1 MASDARRASTDIDRL
16 FYFVAAVVATLLI
29 VPTALGYAGIDVRD
43 GSLLATDDEPADGV
57 QILTA
62 FGTGID
68 EDRSSVG
75 VVEVV
80 VTSSGDR
87 VDLTEA
93 TVTWDGAE
101 RYELTPRETN
111 LGQGSFSLTGN
122 TTLDEPTDRA
132 ILRFDLGSDD
142 LGGVER
148 FGERLEPGETVAF
161 SVVTADGVRTQRTLV
176 VPDPLPS
183 GAGVSL

>member
-1 MASDARRASTDIDRL
+1 MAGDAGRGSTDIDRL
-16 FYFVAAVVATLLI
+16 FYFIAAVVAAFLI
-29 VPTALGYAGIDVRD
+29 VPTALGYAGLDVRD
-43 GSLLATDDEPADGV
+43 GSLLNTDDSEGGI

-68 EDRSSVG
+68 VDQSSVG

-80 VTSSGDR
+80 VTSGGSS

-93 TVTWDGAE
+93 TVTWDGE
-101 RYELTPRETN
+101 QRYELTPQDTN
-111 LGQGSFSLTGN
+111 IGQGSFSMTGN

-142 LGGVER
+142 LGGLER
-148 FGERLEPGETVAF
+148 FGERLDPGETVEF
-161 SVVTADGVRTQRTLV
+161 SIVTADGVRTERRLV

-183 GAGVSL
+183 GAGTSL